1 MLSINKEVKLENQ
14 AESSPTVHKGW
25 FNPRTAVSNGYPVS
39 LEKKKIQV
47 KFFGMLYMHGHC
59 TFCIL
64 NANKEKMNEIFR

>member
-39 LEKKKIQV
+39 LEKKKF
-47 KFFGMLYMHGHC
+47 K
-59 TFCIL
+59 L
-64 NANKEKMNEIFR
+64 NFLVCYIRMDIVRFVF